1 MKNYSIFFRFKGLDF
16 SFRKNISCKT
26 LIVNVLQNEV
36 EIVVWDNIFR
46 PIYHK
51 LLLISFQNN
60 NLQQYKDNL

>member
-1 MKNYSIFFRFKGLDF
+1 MKNYSIFFRFNGLDS
-16 SFRKNISCKT
+16 SFRKNTSCKN
-26 LIVNVLQNEV
+26 LIGNVLQNEV